1 MSAQFMSAQHTKKLF
16 CDCLS
21 SLCINLRRAQ
31 VTAANFL
38 YYSLNSIQ
46 IRQTFS
52 ILILVSIMSG
62 LNKYFKSTK
71 SNPIEEEFIRQL
83 EQAKKDS
90 NGPDDE
96 RDKEKQKFESTINS
110 LENENR
116 DIRQKYERL
125 KAKHVQLLQVLL
137 SQEQKIQTLE
147 ARCANLNENKNTL
160 KTYSN
165 CDLLAEL
172 VISYF
177 ILP

>member
-1 MSAQFMSAQHTKKLF
+1 
-16 CDCLS
+16 
-21 SLCINLRRAQ
+21 
-31 VTAANFL
+31 
-38 YYSLNSIQ
+38 
-46 IRQTFS
+46 
-52 ILILVSIMSG
+52 MSG
-62 LNKYFKSTK
+62 LDKYFKSKK

-83 EQAKKDS
+83 EQTKKDS

-116 DIRQKYERL
+116 DIKQKYERL

-147 ARCANLNENKNTL
+147 ARCANSNENENKL

-172 VISYF
+172 VIFYFATVTIFTHYSYSDVMEIPYF
-177 ILP
+177 CRTTLHCVKMKWKSQSC